1 MIEINNLVYT
11 YPKTDKAAVN
21 DVSFQVKEGEI
32 FGFLGPNGA
41 GKSTTQ
47 KILIKLLSGYNGNIK
62 ILNKNLYDWDNNFYN
77 HIGVGFELPNHYL
90 KLTAI
95 ENLKFFGAFFKKQVS
110 GKIEE
115 LLERLNL
122 KEDANKKVENYSKGM
137 KMRLNFIRALMH
149 DPEIL
154 FFDEP
159 TSGLDPVN
167 ARKIKDIILEE
178 KQKGKTIFLTTHN
191 MSDADELCD
200 RVAFIVNGKIH
211 SADSPNNLK
220 LIGAKRMIKV
230 EYNGNLVQ
238 TREFNLDEIG
248 YNNEFLELIK
258 SKNIRSIHTE
268 ENTLEQVFI
277 KVTGQQLN

>member
-1 MIEINNLVYT
+1 MIEINNLIYT
-11 YPKTDKAAVN
+11 YPKTDTAAVN
-21 DVSFQVKEGEI
+21 DISFKIDEGEI
-32 FGFLGPNGA
+32 FGFLGPSGA

-47 KILIKLLSGYNGNIK
+47 KVLIKLLSGYTGNIK
-62 ILNKNLYDWDNNFYN
+62 ILNKNLNEWNNNFYN
-77 HIGVGFELPNHYL
+77 YVGVGFELPNHYL
-90 KLTAI
+90 KLTAM
-95 ENLKFFGAFFKKQVS
+95 ENLKFFGSFFKKPVS
-110 GKIEE
+110 EKINH
-115 LLERLNL
+115 LLERLDL
-122 KEDANKKVENYSKGM
+122 KKDANKKVENYSKGM

-167 ARKIKDIILEE
+167 ARKIKDLIMEE

-220 LIGAKRMIKV
+220 LIDAKRMVKV
-230 EYNGNLVQ
+230 EYNGNGVQ
-238 TREFNLDEIG
+238 SKEFNLNKIG
-248 YNNEFLELIK
+248 NNLEFLELIK